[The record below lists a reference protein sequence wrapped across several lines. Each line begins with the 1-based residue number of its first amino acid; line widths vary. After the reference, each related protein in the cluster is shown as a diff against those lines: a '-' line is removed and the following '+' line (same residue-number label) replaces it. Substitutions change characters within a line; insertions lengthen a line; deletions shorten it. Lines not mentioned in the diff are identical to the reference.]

1 MQWGVDNEEEAIKA
15 FTLKTGKTA
24 TETGNW
30 FHSFGILGASPGG
43 IVDDETVLKVKCPY
57 TERTSP

>member
-1 MQWGVDNEEEAIKA
+1 MKRKLSKHSPSKQGRQPQKRA
-15 FTLKTGKTA
+15 TG
-24 TETGNW
+24 
-30 FHSFGILGASPGG
+30 GASPGG